1 MIDPVHERLMLTDPW
16 FDKLLTYTY
25 STNHRT
31 RSFDS
36 TLMMIIIVLLMVML
50 MFVEP
55 R

>member
-1 MIDPVHERLMLTDPW
+1 MLTDPW
-16 FDKLLTYTY
+16 FDNLLTYTC

-36 TLMMIIIVLLMVML
+36 TSMMIMIVLLMMML